1 MFRLSVLQNQWLIMA
16 LMGGLILAFAV
27 AMTYI
32 MMWRPRK
39 ETGEVITDVRSLFSL
54 LPLIL
59 IILFI
64 CILIYGIMYVIILSA
79 NPPNI

>member
-27 AMTYI
+27 VMTYV

-39 ETGEVITDVRSLFSL
+39 ETGEVITDLRSLLRL

-59 IILFI
+59 IIIFI
-64 CILIYGIMYVIILSA
+64 CILIYQFIYVMVLSM

>member
-16 LMGGLILAFAV
+16 LAGGLILMLAV
-27 AMTYI
+27 ALTYI